1 MAMKIQL
8 MVFWDMTSCSDVNF
22 TLKMKTIWPFKT
34 LVSYHITTVPK
45 IRRPWFESQHWHFL
59 HTEKRVHQN

>member
-1 MAMKIQL
+1 MKIQL

-45 IRRPWFESQHWHFL
+45 IRRP
-59 HTEKRVHQN
+59 